1 MLNHKIIGICAAFVF
16 ASFSV
21 SAQDFQLRPLQ
32 RNIDIFSGILEEV
45 LELKQTSGLFGMS
58 LGGVD
63 STYLYGQGVVLQVR
77 TPLAN
82 TRNRMSL
89 ASLNSALQ
97 SLQFRTNPF
106 ESIQRPLV
114 FGDTQRYLPLILSG
128 DEADGFYKEM
138 MDKISNID
146 YSLVVNTAIQQAS
159 EAARSLRSMGSV
171 DESVYQQMRAEI
183 ANLRDEMQS
192 NLDELRE
199 IEGSIRSGNNQDGDA
214 VATEDVS
221 QLRITLDEIL
231 ARIEPLR
238 ERALAQA
245 ADLSER
251 TELARQ
257 EYAAQWQ
264 QDVIELETNL
274 YAAMC
279 DYGSTLREL
288 PETESISIILT
299 GLGEEAEDNRR
310 TDKVHV
316 FSKADVLQCQ
326 SGEIDLATLQQRTI
340 QYSY

>member
-1 MLNHKIIGICAAFVF
+1 MLNHKIIGIGAAFVF
-16 ASFSV
+16 GSFSV
-21 SAQDFQLRPLQ
+21 SAQDFQLQPLQ
-32 RNIDIFSGILEEV
+32 RNIDIFSGVLEEV

-63 STYLYGQGVVLQVR
+63 STYLYGQGVVMQVR

-199 IEGSIRSGNNQDGDA
+199 IERSIRSGNNQDGDA

-231 ARIEPLR
+231 ARIEPLQ
-238 ERALAQA
+238 ERALVQA

-251 TELARQ
+251 TEIARQ